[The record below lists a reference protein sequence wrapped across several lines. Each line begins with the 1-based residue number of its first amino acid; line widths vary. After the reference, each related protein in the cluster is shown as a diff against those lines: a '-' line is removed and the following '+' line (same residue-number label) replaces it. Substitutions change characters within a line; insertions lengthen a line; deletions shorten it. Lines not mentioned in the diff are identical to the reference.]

1 MGSSNAGMILIGY
14 QGVGK
19 TTMCK
24 KHKSCIDLDSSLF
37 KFDSN
42 LRRDPR
48 WYVTY
53 CRYALELASQG
64 YIVCVSSHE
73 TVRNYLHEMQTAKE
87 TIESSHKSDQLNNYP
102 LVGICT
108 PSGNL
113 QKVWIKRLK
122 KRFKND
128 SSYKNYKAYLDAY
141 NFYELKTDELAKDR
155 RFDFII
161 RITEPSYNLYKGI
174 KKVRKCLMRR

>member
-1 MGSSNAGMILIGY
+1 MGSSRTGMILIGY
-14 QGVGK
+14 QGIGK

-37 KFDSN
+37 KFDST

-53 CRYALELASQG
+53 CRYAVELAKQG
-64 YIVCVSSHE
+64 YIVCVSSHS
-73 TVRNYLHEMQTAKE
+73 TVRNYLHEMRNSKE
-87 TIESSHKSDQLNNYP
+87 TVESSHKSDQMNNYP

-113 QKVWIKRLK
+113 QKVWIKKLR
-122 KRFKND
+122 KRFKHD
-128 SSYKNYKAYLDAY
+128 PSYKNYKAYLDAY

-161 RITEPSYNLYKGI
+161 TINEPSYNLYKFV
-174 KKVRKCLMRR
+174 KKMRKCLMVL

>member
-1 MGSSNAGMILIGY
+1 MGSSRAGVILIGY

-37 KFDSN
+37 KIDSS

-53 CRYALELASQG
+53 CRYAVELASQG
-64 YIVCVSSHE
+64 YIVCVSSHN
-73 TVRNYLHEMQTAKE
+73 TVRNYLHEMRTVNEMVEVSPKN
-87 TIESSHKSDQLNNYP
+87 DRPNNYP

-122 KRFKND
+122 KRFNQD
-128 SSYKNYKAYLDAY
+128 PSYKNYKAYLDAY
-141 NFYELKTDELAKDR
+141 NFYEPKTAELAKDR

-161 RITEPSYNLYKGI
+161 EITEPSYNLYKGI
-174 KKVRKCLMRR
+174 KKIRKRLMRR

>member
-1 MGSSNAGMILIGY
+1 MGSSRTGMILIGY

-37 KFDSN
+37 KFDSL

-53 CRYALELASQG
+53 CRYAVELANQG
-64 YIVCVSSHE
+64 YIVCVSSHKP
-73 TVRNYLHEMQTAKE
+73 VRNYLNEMRTANEMVEVSPKNNRP
-87 TIESSHKSDQLNNYP
+87 NNYP

-113 QKVWIKRLK
+113 QKVWIKKLK
-122 KRFKND
+122 KRFKHD
-128 SSYKNYKAYLDAY
+128 PSYKNYKAYLDAY
-141 NFYELKTDELAKDR
+141 NFYEPKTDELAKDE

-161 RITEPSYNLYKGI
+161 EITEPSYNLYKGV
-174 KKVRKCLMRR
+174 KRMRKRLMRR